1 MKKERGF
8 TLKRGLIWGV
18 LPLGVALIL
27 LLFFFVFL
35 PGRLPPDAILVP
47 RDFPTIQAALD
58 EASPG
63 TAIYVQAGKDPFT
76 GPLTIK
82 TAGVSL
88 FSKGG
93 KASLHSEGETAA
105 ITLSS
110 QNVKID
116 GFVITTTGCG
126 LRLENAYECV
136 IENITIRNAAVGVEL
151 SNSRFNEL
159 RDISIDEGK
168 VGIEMALSGDNHLQT
183 IHMQGLTG
191 PGVRLMGSWSNQ
203 IENVSILNGQVGIS
217 LKDGSS
223 QNKVLS
229 CRLDGF
235 AVGIVISD
243 SRNNIIAETV
253 LKKGETGISLNKAA
267 GNEIRDNQISCCA
280 VTGVGLQE
288 SAMNKLLNNK
298 FNGDTPVGLTVSKG
312 NENAL
317 MYNTINDCVESGIS
331 LADTDGNLV
340 LGNRLQ
346 RNGIG
351 LHVLGAQDN
360 LLLHNT
366 VTESVRIGILVSGG
380 KENLLLTN
388 RVTAGP
394 FGIALV
400 KTNDNHLANNEVMD
414 CVQAGLSLNTS
425 RGNVTSGNDFT
436 RNSDGIIIV
445 ASSRTAVTENSV
457 SKNDVGF
464 RLFLAGEGTRIEGNL
479 IADNTVG
486 IEFDPELDRI
496 EPPLVV
502 TEEQLSRE
510 PENGFSPVIIS
521 NNFRGND
528 RYDVWNKTGYPIR
541 VGINSWNGSQAEGD
555 EQGNVSAGVIL
566 SELAM
571 RAIIA
576 VGTNAQLDQVILGQ
590 LVRSYL
596 QENGFRVVDLI
607 GLQEEKLLG
616 AAFEQGDIDLI
627 WINPRAIEPI
637 QTGSSE
643 YVTLFTIKMK
653 RFAVVAAGE
662 IAAELPRPTI
672 SALSMLIRGGSEPLT
687 IAAPGTLTDEELGG
701 FLSAYN
707 LPFTMDNVVRTQAL
721 AETESILKLGDAQ
734 VGVVSGI
741 QETLSATGF
750 EVLEDDLGFFR
761 TGELALVVRQNLL
774 LTHPEVEPLLENL
787 TSLLTEGSIHRL
799 VIRARLLHEDPTR
812 VAEGFLTGQ
821 GLISR

>member
-1 MKKERGF
+1 MKKGRGF
-8 TLKRGLIWGV
+8 TLKRGLTWGV

-27 LLFFFVFL
+27 LLLFFVLL
-35 PGRLPPDAILVP
+35 PRRLPPDAIVVP

-58 EASPG
+58 KASPG
-63 TAIYVQAGKDPFT
+63 TLIFVQAGKGPFT
-76 GPLTIK
+76 GPITIK
-82 TAGVSL
+82 TAGISL

-93 KASLHSEGETAA
+93 KAILHYEGQTAA

-126 LRLENAYECV
+126 IRLENAYECV
-136 IENITIRNAAVGVEL
+136 IENIAIRNAAVGVKL
-151 SNSRFNEL
+151 SNSRSNEL
-159 RDISIDEGK
+159 RDISVDEGK
-168 VGIEMALSGDNHLQT
+168 AGIEMALSGDNHLQT

-191 PGVRLMGSWSNQ
+191 PGISLMGSWSNL

-217 LKDGSS
+217 LKDGSTE
-223 QNKVLS
+223 NKILS
-229 CRLDGF
+229 CRLDSF
-235 AVGIVISD
+235 VDGIVISD

-253 LKKGETGISLNKAA
+253 LDKGETGISLDNAT
-267 GNEIRDNQISCCA
+267 GNEIRDNQISRCA

-288 SAMNKLLNNK
+288 SALNKLLNNK
-298 FNGDTPVGLTVSKG
+298 FNGATPVGVNVSRG

-317 MYNTINDCVESGIS
+317 MYNIINGCVESGIS
-331 LADTDGNLV
+331 LADTEKNLL

-351 LHVLGAQDN
+351 LHMLGAKDN

-366 VTESVRIGILVSGG
+366 VRESIRIGILVSGG
-380 KENLLLTN
+380 KENLLLAN
-388 RVTAGP
+388 RITAGP

-414 CVQAGLSLNTS
+414 CVQAGLSFNTS
-425 RGNVTSGNDFT
+425 RGNVASGNDFT
-436 RNSDGIIIV
+436 RNSDGIVIV

-457 SKNDVGF
+457 SKNDIGL

-479 IADNTVG
+479 ITDNAVG
-486 IEFDPELDRI
+486 IEFDPELDRT

-502 TEEQLSRE
+502 TEEKLNRE
-510 PENGFSPVIIS
+510 SENDFNPVIIS
-521 NNFRGND
+521 NNFRGNS
-528 RYDVWNKTGYPIR
+528 RYDIWNKTGHPIC
-541 VGINSWNGSQAEGD
+541 VGKNSWNGSQATE
-555 EQGNVSAGVIL
+555 EKQGNVSAGVIL
-566 SELAM
+566 SELAT
-571 RAIIA
+571 RAIIV

-607 GLQEEKLLG
+607 GLRDEKRLG
-616 AAFEQGDIDLI
+616 TALAQGDIELI
-627 WINPRAIEPI
+627 WVAPIAIEPI
-637 QTGSSE
+637 QTGSE
-643 YVTLFTIKMK
+643 YVTLSTIKMK
-653 RFAVVAAGE
+653 RFVVVASGE
-662 IAAELPRPTI
+662 IAAALPRPTV
-672 SALSMLIRGGSEPLT
+672 SALSLLIQEGSEPVT
-687 IAAPGTLTDEELGG
+687 IAASKTLTDEELGG
-701 FLSAYN
+701 FLSTYSM
-707 LPFTMDNVVRTQAL
+707 PFIMDNAVRTQAL
-721 AETESILKLGDAQ
+721 AETESILKLGNAQ
-734 VGVVSGI
+734 VGIVNGI
-741 QETLSATGF
+741 QETLSSTGF

-761 TGELALVVRQNLL
+761 TAELALVARRNLL

-812 VAEGFLTGQ
+812 VAEGFLAEQ
-821 GLISR
+821 GLIPR

>member
-1 MKKERGF
+1 MKKGRGF
-8 TLKRGLIWGV
+8 TLKRGLIWGM

-27 LLFFFVFL
+27 LLLFFVLL
-35 PGRLPPDAILVP
+35 PRRLPPDAIVVP

-58 EASPG
+58 KASPG
-63 TAIYVQAGKDPFT
+63 TAIFVQAGEGPFT

-82 TAGVSL
+82 TAGISL

-93 KASLHSEGETAA
+93 KASLQYEGQTAA

-126 LRLENAYECV
+126 IRLENAYECMV
-136 IENITIRNAAVGVEL
+136 ENIAIRNAAVGVKL
-151 SNSRFNEL
+151 SNSRSNEL
-159 RDISIDEGK
+159 HDISIDEGK
-168 VGIEMALSGDNHLQT
+168 VGIEMALSGDNHLAT

-191 PGVRLMGSWSNQ
+191 PGISLMGSWSNL

-217 LKDGSS
+217 LKDGSTE
-223 QNKVLS
+223 NKILS

-235 AVGIVISD
+235 VDGIVISD
-243 SRNNIIAETV
+243 SRNNIIAETG
-253 LKKGETGISLNKAA
+253 LDKGETGISLDKAT
-267 GNEIRDNQISCCA
+267 GNEIRDNQISRCA

-288 SAMNKLLNNK
+288 SALNKLLNNK
-298 FNGDTPVGLTVSKG
+298 FNGATPVGVTVSKG

-317 MYNTINDCVESGIS
+317 MYNTINDCMESGIS
-331 LADTDGNLV
+331 LADTDKNLV

-351 LHVLGAQDN
+351 LYMLGAKDN

-366 VTESVRIGILVSGG
+366 VRESVRIGILVSGG
-380 KENLLLTN
+380 KENLLLAN
-388 RVTAGP
+388 RITAGP

-436 RNSDGIIIV
+436 RNSTGIIII

-457 SKNDVGF
+457 SKNDIGL

-479 IADNTVG
+479 ITDNAVG
-486 IEFDPELDRI
+486 IEIDPELDWA

-502 TEEQLSRE
+502 TEEKLNRE
-510 PENGFSPVIIS
+510 AENNISPVITS
-521 NNFRGND
+521 NNFRGNS
-528 RYDVWNKTGYPIR
+528 RYDIWNKTGCPIY
-541 VGINSWNGSQAEGD
+541 VGKNSWNGSQATE
-555 EQGNVSAGVIL
+555 EKQGNVSAGVIL
-566 SELAM
+566 SELAT
-571 RAIIA
+571 RAIIG

-607 GLQEEKLLG
+607 GLRDKKRLG
-616 AAFEQGDIDLI
+616 TALAQGDIELI
-627 WINPRAIEPI
+627 WVAPRAIEPI

-643 YVTLFTIKMK
+643 YVTLSTIKMK
-653 RFAVVAAGE
+653 RFVVVASGE
-662 IAAELPRPTI
+662 IAAALPRPTV
-672 SALSMLIRGGSEPLT
+672 SALSLLIQEGSEPVT
-687 IAAPGTLTDEELGG
+687 IAASKTLTDEELGG
-701 FLSAYN
+701 FLSAYSM
-707 LPFTMDNVVRTQAL
+707 PFIMDNVVRTQAL
-721 AETESILKLGDAQ
+721 AETESILKLGNAQ
-734 VGVVSGI
+734 VGIVNGI
-741 QETLSATGF
+741 QETLSSTGF

-761 TGELALVVRQNLL
+761 TGELALVARRNLL

-799 VIRARLLHEDPTR
+799 AIRARLLHEDPTT
-812 VAEGFLTGQ
+812 VAEGFLTEQ
-821 GLISR
+821 GLIPR